1 MGLEDFINFHVT
13 TSYHV
18 YKRYLWKSYRVRL
31 RTNPQDPLA
40 INDPLK
46 ETCAKQGRNI
56 SPLYTLRNFYVMFL
70 NLNINW
76 TNTRRLSNISWY
88 CCNHEK
94 QGAKFQI
101 CYYYYITITIIII
114 NLNITFFVQRT
125 VNVHRGRQFRDFSE
139 YSGAVFHRP

>member
-1 MGLEDFINFHVT
+1 MLFMGLEEFINFHVT

-31 RTNPQDPLA
+31 RTNPQCPLA
-40 INDPLK
+40 MILLRKSVQNKDA
-46 ETCAKQGRNI
+46 TSAHCTHCVI
-56 SPLYTLRNFYVMFL
+56 SVMFL

-76 TNTRRLSNISWY
+76 TNTIRLSNISWY

-101 CYYYYITITIIII
+101 CYYYYITIIIIII
-114 NLNITFFVQRT
+114 NLNITFFVQPT
-125 VNVHRGRQFRDFSE
+125 VNVHRGRQFRDFW
-139 YSGAVFHRP
+139 VQWCCIP